1 MSTRI
6 QALYLYPI
14 KGCRGFAVDSAT
26 LAPIGLEVDGIGD
39 REWVIVDDE
48 NEFLSQRELPRMAL
62 IETRLTGSS
71 LRMKAPGML
80 ALDVPLASEG
90 DVVQV
95 RVWNDTVSAVTQD
108 PLIDTWLGNFL
119 GRPARL
125 MRFDPEHRRLAAAKF
140 TGKHEAPYKFADA
153 FPLLVATQASLDDLN
168 ARLARRGHPAVTMQ
182 RFRPNIVLDGIEAF
196 EEDFVDELRVG
207 GATLRVVKPCA
218 RCTVPGVD
226 PATGMHDPLVSDVLA
241 EYRRST
247 NEQLPGVMFGANAI
261 VIGEAGVALRTG
273 MDVDVALKV

>member
-1 MSTRI
+1 
-6 QALYLYPI
+6 
-14 KGCRGFAVDSAT
+14 
-26 LAPIGLEVDGIGD
+26 
-39 REWVIVDDE
+39 
-48 NEFLSQRELPRMAL
+48 
-62 IETRLTGSS
+62 
-71 LRMKAPGML
+71 MKAPGML

-125 MRFDPEHRRLAAAKF
+125 MRFDPEHRRLAAARF
-140 TGKHEAPYKFADA
+140 TGKQEAPYKFADA
-153 FPLLVATQASLDDLN
+153 FPLLVTTQASLDDLN

-196 EEDFVDELRVG
+196 EEDYVDELRVG

-226 PATGMHDPLVSDVLA
+226 PATGTHDPLVSDVLA

-261 VIGEAGVALRTG
+261 VTDAAGVALRTG

>member
-26 LAPIGLEVDGIGD
+26 LAPTGLEVDGIGD

-48 NEFLSQRELPRMAL
+48 NKFLSQRELPRMAL
-62 IETRLTGSS
+62 IETRLTASS
-71 LRMKAPGML
+71 LRIKAPGML

-168 ARLARRGHPAVTMQ
+168 ARLARRGHPAVMMQ

>member
-26 LAPIGLEVDGIGD
+26 LAPTGLEVDGIGD
-39 REWVIVDDE
+39 REWVVVDDE

-168 ARLARRGHPAVTMQ
+168 ARLARRGHPAVTLL

-196 EEDFVDELRVG
+196 EEDYVDELRVG

>member
-62 IETRLTGSS
+62 IETRLTASS